1 MSEDLVN
8 IEINGVACKARKNE
22 MIIKATD
29 REGAYVPRF
38 CWHEK
43 LTVAA
48 NCRMCLVDVEK
59 APKPLPA
66 CATPVAEGMKIHTK
80 TPRAIGAQRA
90 TMEFLLINHPLDC
103 PICDQGGECE
113 LQDLAVGFG
122 RDISR
127 FHERK
132 RSVPDENLGPLIA
145 TDMTRCIHCT
155 RCIRFTEEI
164 AGFQELGMIGRGE
177 QMRVRTAMEQTVQHE
192 LSGNVIDLCP
202 VGALV
207 SKPYRFTARAWE
219 MTSHPL
225 VSPHDG
231 LGTNL
236 YGHVLRGKLM
246 RVVPRENESINETW
260 IADRDRFS
268 YEGVYSAERL
278 ESPMVREGTEW
289 KSVSWEAAL
298 KTVADKLREN
308 ASNLGVLA
316 SASSTTEELYLLGR
330 IARGLGTGNIDVR
343 LRQRDFRDQG
353 ADPVQP
359 SIGLPIADVE
369 KLSSLLLIG
378 CNLRREAPVLAHR
391 VRKAARKGA
400 KVSFVNPARFDYL
413 FPVAGYLESP
423 AAGLVADLAGIL
435 AALGEGGGVVPGNL
449 ADAVRTATVSDSHRA
464 FAKALQEGTPAG
476 ASAGTGPSAS
486 ASGPAGAGASASTS
500 AGTASVSGGTFDG
513 GKKHVLLGALS
524 IRHSAYADIRALASA
539 IATATGATFGVLA
552 EGANA
557 AGAHLAGAVPH
568 REAGGRAVST
578 PGLNASEMLKK
589 ALGAYVLFGGIEPWI
604 DALDSEVSRTLTQ
617 AQFVVAI
624 TPFESDTLKSVAH
637 VMLPIGSYV
646 ETSGTFVN
654 LEGKWQSY
662 AGAIAPFGESRPGWK
677 VLRVLGNLLHF
688 DGFDYQSSEDVRDEL
703 RRACGESPSTSYA
716 GTHQVNGAPASTP
729 LVELNM
735 YQSDALVRRA
745 PSLQKTREGRTPPAQ
760 Y

>member
-1 MSEDLVN
+1 MSDDLID
-8 IEINGVACKARKNE
+8 IEINGVPCKAHKGE

-43 LTVAA
+43 LAVAA

-66 CATPVAEGMKIHTK
+66 CATPVTPGMKVFTK
-80 TPRAIGAQRA
+80 SPRAIGAQRA

-127 FHERK
+127 FTERK
-132 RSVPDENLGPLIA
+132 RAVPDENLGPLIA

-177 QMRVRTAMEQTVQHE
+177 QMKVRTAMEHTVQHE

-231 LGTNL
+231 VGTNTFA
-236 YGHVLRGKLM
+236 HVLRGKLM
-246 RVVPRENESINETW
+246 RIVPRENEDINETW

-268 YEGVYSAERL
+268 YEGVYSPERVTT
-278 ESPMVREGTEW
+278 PMVREGSEW
-289 KSVSWEAAL
+289 KSVDWETAL
-298 KTVADKLREN
+298 KKVADKLREN
-308 ASNLGVLA
+308 SSNLGVLA
-316 SASSTTEELYLLGR
+316 NASSTTEELYLLGR
-330 IARGLGTGNIDVR
+330 ITRGLGSANIDHRV
-343 LRQRDFRDQG
+343 RQRDFRDQ
-353 ADPVQP
+353 ASDPAHP
-359 SIGLPIADVE
+359 SLGLPLAEFE
-369 KLSSLLLIG
+369 KLKSLLLIG
-378 CNLRREAPVLAHR
+378 CNLRREAPMLAHR

-400 KVSFVNPARFDYL
+400 KVSFVNPARYDYL

-423 AAGLVADLAGIL
+423 AANLVNDLAAIL
-435 AALGEGGGVVPGNL
+435 AVLAGDGAHVPEHLGG
-449 ADAVRTATVSDSHRA
+449 AVRTAAVSDSHRTL
-464 FAKALQEGTPAG
+464 AKAFKEAAGDAG
-476 ASAGTGPSAS
+476 AR
-486 ASGPAGAGASASTS
+486 
-500 AGTASVSGGTFDG
+500 
-513 GKKHVLLGALS
+513 HVLLGALS
-524 IRHSAYADIRALASA
+524 LRHSAYADVRALASA
-539 IATATGATFGVLA
+539 IAAATGATFGVLA
-552 EGANA
+552 EGGNA
-557 AGAHLAGAVPH
+557 AGAYLAGAVPH
-568 REAGGRAVST
+568 REAGGKAIAT
-578 PGLNASEMLKK
+578 PGLNASEMLAK

-604 DALDSEVSRTLTQ
+604 DALDSEVAKTLQ
-617 AQFVVAI
+617 SSGFVVAI
-624 TPFESDTLKSVAH
+624 TPFACETLRDIAH
-637 VMLPIGSYV
+637 VLLPIGTYA

-662 AGAIAPFGESRPGWK
+662 PGAIAPLGESRPGWK
-677 VLRVLGNLLHF
+677 VLRVLGNLLHLS
-688 DGFDYQSSEDVRDEL
+688 GFDYNSSEDVREEL
-703 RRACGESPSTSYA
+703 RRAAGESPTTSYS
-716 GTHQVNGAPASTP
+716 GTHRVNGAPAATP

-735 YQSDALVRRA
+735 YQADAIVRRA
-745 PSLQKTREGRTPPAQ
+745 PSLQKTREGRTPPAH